1 MADKKKLHIA
11 VVFGGGSSEHEGS
24 LMSARSVLSVLDPSK
39 YEITQIGI
47 TSEGKW
53 LTGPDVIG
61 KFEGTHLE
69 GLDTVMISA
78 DQSVAGLLVLR
89 GRGWEKLF
97 PIDVIF
103 PDLHGTF
110 GQVGKIHVLFEL
122 P

>member
-1 MADKKKLHIA
+1 MAAKKKLPIA
-11 VVFGGGSSEHEGS
+11 VVFGGRSSEHEVS

-61 KFEGTHLE
+61 KFESTHLE

-78 DQSVAGLLVLR
+78 DPSDAGLLVLR
-89 GRGWEKLF
+89 GREWEKLF
-97 PIDVIF
+97 HIDVFF
-103 PDLHGTF
+103 PVLHGTF
-110 GQVGKIHVLFEL
+110 GEDGTIQGLFEM
-122 P
+122 